1 MSQKTTNPYKYS
13 DTNKRYYTYE
23 YYLRKTFGEKCA
35 KITLDCG
42 FTCPNIDGTIGNGG
56 CIYCGSGS
64 QSLNCRAVKSPSEQY
79 KRGIE
84 MSQKK
89 WNVKKFIPYMQAY
102 TNTHTSPEKLRE
114 IVNEISSFDSAVM
127 LDIATRADCLE
138 NEKILVLKE
147 IARKIPVT
155 VELGLQ
161 SSNDNTAK
169 IINRGHDF
177 ATFVDC
183 VSRLRALA
191 PEIKIG
197 VHIING
203 LPGECYEE
211 MIKTAVDVSKLHPNL
226 IKIHLL
232 HVIECTPLAAMYKNG
247 EYTPMAREDYI
258 KTVCDQIELLPPDVV
273 VERVTGD
280 GIADG
285 LLAPEWSRK
294 KTTVINDID
303 KELFR
308 RNSYQG
314 ISFSSQPSAVS
325 R

>member
-1 MSQKTTNPYKYS
+1 MTQVSSNPFKYS

-42 FTCPNIDGTIGNGG
+42 FTCPNIDGTVGDGG

-64 QSLNCRAVKSPSEQY
+64 QSLNCRMVKSPLEQY
-79 KRGIE
+79 QKGIE
-84 MSQKK
+84 MSKRK
-89 WNVKKFIPYMQAY
+89 WDVKKFIPYMQAY
-102 TNTHTSPEKLRE
+102 TNTHTSPDKLKKIVTE
-114 IVNEISSFDSAVM
+114 IASFDGAVM

-147 IARKIPVT
+147 IAKKIPVT

-161 SSNDNTAK
+161 SSNDTTAK
-169 IINRGHDF
+169 IIHRGHDF
-177 ATFVDC
+177 STFVDC
-183 VSRLRALA
+183 FNRLRTLA

-203 LPGECYEE
+203 LPGESYKE
-211 MIKTAVDVSKLHPNL
+211 MIKTACDVAELHPNL

-232 HVIECTPLAAMYKNG
+232 HVIEGTPLATMYKNG
-247 EYTPMAREDYI
+247 EYTPMERGDYI
-258 KTVCDQIELLPPDVV
+258 KTVCDQIEILPPDIVI
-273 VERVTGD
+273 ERVTGD

-303 KELFR
+303 KELYE

-314 ISFSSQPSAVS
+314 ICFK
-325 R
+325 